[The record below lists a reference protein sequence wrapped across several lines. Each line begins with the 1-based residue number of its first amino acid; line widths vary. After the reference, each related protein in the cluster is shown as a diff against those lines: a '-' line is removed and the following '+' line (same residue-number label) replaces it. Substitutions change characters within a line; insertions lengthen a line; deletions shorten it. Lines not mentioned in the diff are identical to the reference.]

1 MQMPTVQTL
10 DLSAGFR
17 NAMHGYDV
25 QRRDLCGRGRVA
37 WHDGDC
43 RQAGC
48 TKPPALLVCVNTAT
62 AFNGA
67 FAHRL
72 PYLINAQANFFCKM
86 ESLAHFETHGIFIG
100 RLAEVRFAKDASP
113 PVYRDGH
120 YVTTARLVDP

>member
-1 MQMPTVQTL
+1 M
-10 DLSAGFR
+10 
-17 NAMHGYDV
+17 
-25 QRRDLCGRGRVA
+25 A

-43 RQAGC
+43 RQVGC

-72 PYLINAQANFFCKM
+72 PYRINAQANFFCKM

-113 PVYRDGH
+113 PVYQDGH
-120 YVTTARLVDP
+120 YVATARLVDP

>member
-1 MQMPTVQTL
+1 M
-10 DLSAGFR
+10 
-17 NAMHGYDV
+17 
-25 QRRDLCGRGRVA
+25 A

-43 RQAGC
+43 RQVGC

-72 PYLINAQANFFCKM
+72 PYLINAQDLINAQGNFFCKM
-86 ESLAHFETHGIFIG
+86 ESLAHFETHGIFMG

-113 PVYRDGH
+113 PVYQDDH
-120 YVTTARLVDP
+120 YVTTARLVDQ